1 MTTQE
6 LAFLMARA
14 GIVALCAWAFVAT
27 LRRFRAPSVAPP
39 ISPTVLVA
47 IMAVLVLGIG
57 LMGYDAF
64 ENAVLRQGE
73 PVNLGSWLWLSFD
86 AAVPLLVLHA
96 MPHVAKRDAA
106 IAGLS
111 EAATTDPLT
120 RVANRR
126 GFDLAAAA
134 VLRESRARGQP
145 IAVIVF
151 DLDRFKSIN
160 DRYGHPAGDA
170 VLQRMGEVLR
180 RDLRAD
186 DIVARL
192 GGEEFALLCGGLD
205 ATAAKGVAERL
216 RADVREGVAHP
227 GGDGQVV
234 TASAG
239 VAMVAAEEAPAA
251 ALERALARAD
261 RALYAAK
268 AAGRDQVVVAP
279 A

>member
-6 LAFLMARA
+6 LAFLIARA

-27 LRRFRAPSVAPP
+27 LRRFRAPPVSPP

-47 IMAVLVLGIG
+47 IMAVLALGIG
-57 LMGYDAF
+57 LMAYDAF
-64 ENAVLRQGE
+64 ENAVLREGE
-73 PVNLGSWLWLSFD
+73 QVNFSSWLWLSFD
-86 AAVPLLVLHA
+86 LAVPLLVLHA

-111 EAATTDPLT
+111 QAATTDPLT
-120 RVANRR
+120 GVANRR

-134 VLRESRARGQP
+134 VVQDSRARGEP
-145 IAVIVF
+145 VAVIVF

-160 DRYGHPAGDA
+160 DRHGHPAGDA
-170 VLQRMGEVLR
+170 VLRRMGEVLR
-180 RDLRAD
+180 QDLRAG

-205 ATAAKGVAERL
+205 AAAAERVAERL
-216 RADVREGVAHP
+216 RADLRQGVPHP
-227 GGDGQVV
+227 GGDGQAV

-239 VAMVAAEEAPAA
+239 VAMVAAEEAPAT
-251 ALERALARAD
+251 ALDRALARAD

-268 AAGRDQVVVAP
+268 AAGRDQVVVALG
-279 A
+279 